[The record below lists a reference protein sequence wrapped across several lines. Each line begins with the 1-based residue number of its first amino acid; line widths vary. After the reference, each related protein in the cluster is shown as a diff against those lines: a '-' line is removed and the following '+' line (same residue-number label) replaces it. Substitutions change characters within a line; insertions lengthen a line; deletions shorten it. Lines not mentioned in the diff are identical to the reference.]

1 MQYVL
6 WMFACLIGY
15 GAGLFILWKVTPLII
30 VRAYDEGLFMAIMAL
45 DIFGGIF
52 VFGAVAIT
60 FALFSGNIPIRTLD
74 FLLLVGILIMG
85 ASMSFRSFR
94 PYRVVGTNLCFAH
107 RSRSLLPGSGSGRDL
122 LSCPPLF
129 ASKSDVVR

>member
-74 FLLLVGILIMG
+74 FLLLVGIVIMG

-94 PYRVVGTNLCFAH
+94 PYRVNGTHFV
-107 RSRSLLPGSGSGRDL
+107 SRMVAGAYCLALALAATFYLVLLFSPVN
-122 LSCPPLF
+122 PT
-129 ASKSDVVR
+129 

>member
-15 GAGLFILWKVTPLII
+15 GAGLFILWKVTPLLI

-52 VFGAVAIT
+52 VFGAVAVT

-74 FLLLVGILIMG
+74 FILLVGILIMG

-94 PYRVVGTNLCFAH
+94 PYRVNGTKFV
-107 RSRSLLPGSGSGRDL
+107 SRMVAGAYCLALALAAIFYLVLLFSPVN
-122 LSCPPLF
+122 PT
-129 ASKSDVVR
+129 

>member
-15 GAGLFILWKVTPLII
+15 AVGLILLWRITPLII
-30 VRAYDEGLFMAIMAL
+30 VRTYDEGLFMAIMAL

-60 FALFSGNIPIRTLD
+60 FALFSGNIPIRALD
-74 FLLLVGILIMG
+74 FLLLVGILAMG
-85 ASMSFRSFR
+85 ASMSYRSFR
-94 PYRVVGTNLCFAH
+94 PYRRVGTNLV
-107 RSRSLLPGSGSGRDL
+107 SRIVAGVYCLALALAAIIYLVLLFSPVN
-122 LSCPPLF
+122 PM
-129 ASKSDVVR
+129 

>member
-30 VRAYDEGLFMAIMAL
+30 VRTYDEGLFMAIMAL
-45 DIFGGIF
+45 DILGGIF
-52 VFGAVAIT
+52 VFGAVAVT

-85 ASMSFRSFR
+85 ASMSFKSFR
-94 PYRVVGTNLCFAH
+94 PYRIAGTNFV
-107 RSRSLLPGSGSGRDL
+107 SRIVAGAYCLALALAAIFYLVLLFSPVN
-122 LSCPPLF
+122 PT
-129 ASKSDVVR
+129 